1 MTELTLGSLR
11 TRPCLIECTQHRLW
25 IDTKGHFLCLDRI
38 QERGFLFPPFLFV
51 RLGFLSQSLLFL
63 LFESS
68 TGLSSRLLLFLD
80 RGDLFLDLCGFVFLN
95 PKIPTDKIGR
105 EGIIG
110 VDLVQE
116 TVIMHLRDY
125 CTHTFFIPKVYR
137 FLDNDSTLA
146 FLSTFFWYPIQNE
159 GVFEEYYLVVLYFG
173 AGARSLLLLG
183 WHF

>member
-1 MTELTLGSLR
+1 MTKLTLGSLR
-11 TRPCLIECTQHRLW
+11 TRPCLIERTQHRLW
-25 IDTKGHFLCLDRI
+25 IDTKGYFLCLDRI
-38 QERGFLFPPFLFV
+38 QERSFLFPPFLFV

-95 PKIPTDKIGR
+95 PKIPPDKIGR

-116 TVIMHLRDY
+116 TVI
-125 CTHTFFIPKVYR
+125 CI
-137 FLDNDSTLA
+137 
-146 FLSTFFWYPIQNE
+146 
-159 GVFEEYYLVVLYFG
+159 
-173 AGARSLLLLG
+173 
-183 WHF
+183 